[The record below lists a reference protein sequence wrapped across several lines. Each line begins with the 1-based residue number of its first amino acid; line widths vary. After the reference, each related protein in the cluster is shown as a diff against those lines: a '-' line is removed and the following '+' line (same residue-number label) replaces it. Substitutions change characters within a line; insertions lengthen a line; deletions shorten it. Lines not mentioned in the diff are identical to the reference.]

1 MINDNNDN
9 DNVIHL
15 WIEVSGYLNGS
26 VMEEQ
31 VDMAILTR
39 NIQLVAE
46 ALARYMFA
54 LSDSGLV
61 CLSIESLS
69 YCFKAF
75 SL

>member
-1 MINDNNDN
+1 
-9 DNVIHL
+9 
-15 WIEVSGYLNGS
+15 
-26 VMEEQ
+26 MEEP

-61 CLSIESLS
+61 CYSIKLFVHLSILTYLGS
-69 YCFKAF
+69 
-75 SL
+75 

>member
-1 MINDNNDN
+1 
-9 DNVIHL
+9 
-15 WIEVSGYLNGS
+15 
-26 VMEEQ
+26 MEEP

-61 CLSIESLS
+61 CYSIKLFVHLSP
-69 YCFKAF
+69 F
-75 SL
+75 